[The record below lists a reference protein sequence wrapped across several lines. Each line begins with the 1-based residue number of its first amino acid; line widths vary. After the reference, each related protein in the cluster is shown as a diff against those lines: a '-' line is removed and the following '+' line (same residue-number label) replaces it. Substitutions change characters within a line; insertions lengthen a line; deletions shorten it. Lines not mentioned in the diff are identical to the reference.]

1 MELAYNEEME
11 QQEDT
16 LQGRYLLF
24 AISNEVYG
32 IEIRYVTEIIGMQ
45 PISTLPEA
53 PPHIKGVINLRGKI
67 IPVID
72 MRVRFKKDEANYS
85 DRTCI
90 VVVETQEFSAGLIVD
105 EVAEVLTI
113 DDSEIA
119 PPPKFEVGRGARYIR
134 GIGKVNNQVKLLID
148 CASLFTEEEAQEIE
162 EMKEGG
168 IK

>member
-1 MELAYNEEME
+1 MLNQNQMTEE
-11 QQEDT
+11 QEDT

-24 AISNEVYG
+24 AISEEVYG

-45 PISTLPEA
+45 PVSTLPEA

-72 MRVRFKKDEANYS
+72 MRVRFKKKQADYT

-105 EVAEVLTI
+105 EVAEVLAI
-113 DDSEIA
+113 EDSEIA
-119 PPPKFEVGRGARYIR
+119 PPPKFEVGASARYIR
-134 GIGKVNNQVKLLID
+134 GIGKVKDEVKLLID
-148 CASLFTEEEAQEIE
+148 CESLFTEEEVQEIE
-162 EMKEGG
+162 VIKEGG
-168 IK
+168 IE